1 MGYLSRNT
9 CHVTALEASAA
20 ACSAYPVEEAAS
32 GVVVT
37 FSCTGYTTSE
47 LALSRTAS
55 DGSPAVAQ
63 TLPVAFASC
72 NESAGYTDAMG
83 AWALAAGAVFLVAVM
98 RAAWDRVMS
107 PQG

>member
-9 CHVTALEASAA
+9 CHVSALEASAA

-37 FSCTGYTTSE
+37 FSCTGYTTTD
-47 LALSRTAS
+47 LALSRTSS
-55 DGSPAVAQ
+55 DGSPAVLQ
-63 TLPVAFASC
+63 TIPVAFASC